1 MDTKYDSVF
10 VVLAIFTFFIGAS
23 VLSVYFLPWDVS
35 DINSTEAASHG
46 PGQRST
52 DYSRYNSFAD
62 FVSGTDS
69 RQNAASTTLD
79 SEINAFVSQHASRN
93 GAVENPDARQVF
105 FGDLNNDGRDDA
117 VVFYTIEG
125 PGTNDYARY
134 MAVFVGSDDTYA
146 FADQKQVSGTSG
158 RAIAFDSIHDGTIE
172 LQTLEYAPSD
182 GYWSKSH
189 EGRTAFKLVGK
200 RLVEQ
205 KPR

>member
-52 DYSRYNSFAD
+52 DYSRYNSFATFMSD
-62 FVSGTDS
+62 ADS
-69 RQNAASTTLD
+69 RQSAANTALD
-79 SEINAFVSQHASRN
+79 SEINEFVSQQASRSN
-93 GAVENPDARQVF
+93 AVENPNARQLF
-105 FGDLNNDGRDDA
+105 FGDLNSDGRDDA
-117 VVFYTIEG
+117 IALYTLEG
-125 PGTNDYARY
+125 PSPNDYARY
-134 MAVFVGSDDTYA
+134 MAVFVASDDGYT
-146 FADQKQVSGTSG
+146 FVDQKQVSGKSD
-158 RAIAFDSIHDGTIE
+158 RAIAFDTIDNGTIE

-182 GYWSKSH
+182 GYWSRSH
-189 EGRTAFKLVGK
+189 EGRLAFKLVGK

-205 KPR
+205 KTQ